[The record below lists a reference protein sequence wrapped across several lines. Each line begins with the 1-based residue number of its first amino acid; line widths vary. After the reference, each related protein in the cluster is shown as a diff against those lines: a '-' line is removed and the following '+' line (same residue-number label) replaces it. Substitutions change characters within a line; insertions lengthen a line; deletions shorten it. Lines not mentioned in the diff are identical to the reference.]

1 MSGVLYNDALL
12 FNFME
17 FVEEQEGAGCDRDML
32 EFWLAASNFRERST
46 AEHVQEDALIIYQR
60 FISLEAT
67 SPLGK
72 SDNKADSQPIS
83 NRKVIVVASYLSSAF
98 CKSVSHIHYMYYVY
112 LQYSSKRYKLGCVIQ
127 RPGSLWHGRRIH
139 AT

>member
-32 EFWLAASNFRERST
+32 EFWLAACNFRERST

-72 SDNKADSQPIS
+72 SDNKAESQAIS
-83 NRKVIVVASYLSSAF
+83 NRKVVSIFSVVY
-98 CKSVSHIHYMYYVY
+98 
-112 LQYSSKRYKLGCVIQ
+112 RT
-127 RPGSLWHGRRIH
+127 R
-139 AT
+139 T